1 LRTNFLQKIDL
12 LFRVWRKKTILSY
25 SIKKDKI
32 LYYENKIYD
41 FDEQNSN
48 GSLNDVITIV
58 NPPIAVS
65 IEF

>member
-12 LFRVWRKKTILSY
+12 LFRVWRKKTISSY